1 MSAVL
6 STITPD
12 ERINADP
19 LAKTIVSIM
28 NAMRADYGR
37 IFTKQFGGEDGKEII
52 TLFKRR
58 LYQKLKGID
67 IEAIV
72 EGYEICIGRNTKFC
86 PTVPEIVG
94 AALETVKAHKK
105 RDQNLEEAARVS
117 ALPAPKIIECDPL
130 AMLAKVK
137 RNATN
142 PEEASEDRMKR
153 RADILQNHEA
163 LLVLNSHKIKRRY
176 AGQEHS
182 CEYGGCNSAGGIA
195 NSTTG
200 NGNYY
205 CATHYRMA

>member
-6 STITPD
+6 ASITPD

-19 LAKTIVSIM
+19 LARTIVSIM

-37 IFTKQFGGEDGKEII
+37 IFTKQFGGEDGAEII

-58 LYQKLKGID
+58 LYQKLKGIE

-72 EGYEICIGRNTKFC
+72 EGYELCIGRTTKFC

-94 AALETVKAHKK
+94 AALEAVKAHKK
-105 RDQNLEEAARVS
+105 RDEKLAEAARVS
-117 ALPAPKIIECDPL
+117 ALPEPKIIDCNPL
-130 AMLAKVK
+130 EMLAKVK
-137 RNATN
+137 SVVAG
-142 PEEASEDRMKR
+142 EETDAERLKR
-153 RADILQNHEA
+153 RIDILQNHEA

-176 AGQEHS
+176 AGQEHE
-182 CEYGGCNSAGGIA
+182 CEYGGCKNAGGLSSA
-195 NSTTG
+195 TTG

-205 CATHYRMA
+205 CSTHYRMA